1 MNSNESNGKDYRS
14 TLIEYWM
21 EKSRESM
28 ETGRSEYEAGRFT
41 PAVRSTYYA
50 CFYALTA
57 VLLKKGKSLK
67 RHTAV
72 RAALHRELIKTGL
85 LDTSSGR
92 FYDKIFDS
100 RHKGD
105 YQPMVEFESE
115 QVKGYIDQAK
125 GFIKEMEELLVKS
138 IDS

>member
-1 MNSNESNGKDYRS
+1 LLLCPD
-14 TLIEYWM
+14 
-21 EKSRESM
+21 
-28 ETGRSEYEAGRFT
+28 GRIIKERKKPQKAYSG
-41 PAVRSTYYA
+41 A
-50 CFYALTA
+50 CC
-57 VLLKKGKSLK
+57 
-67 RHTAV
+67 
-72 RAALHRELIKTGL
+72 ALHRELIKTGL

-125 GFIKEMEELLVKS
+125 AFIKEVEELLVKS
-138 IDS
+138 IGS